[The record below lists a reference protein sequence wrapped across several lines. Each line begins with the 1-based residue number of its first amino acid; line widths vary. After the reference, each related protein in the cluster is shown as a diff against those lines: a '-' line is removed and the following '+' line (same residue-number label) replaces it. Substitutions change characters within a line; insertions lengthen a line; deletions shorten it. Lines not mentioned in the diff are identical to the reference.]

1 MSGEED
7 EYATELIF
15 VTMNLKNQ
23 DDMEEL
29 DTTQMIFYLKTFTN
43 YLGKLTKVKRWIYR
57 KDWDLCVTPFFFH
70 YHSI

>member
-43 YLGKLTKVKRWIYR
+43 YLGKLTKVKR
-57 KDWDLCVTPFFFH
+57 
-70 YHSI
+70 